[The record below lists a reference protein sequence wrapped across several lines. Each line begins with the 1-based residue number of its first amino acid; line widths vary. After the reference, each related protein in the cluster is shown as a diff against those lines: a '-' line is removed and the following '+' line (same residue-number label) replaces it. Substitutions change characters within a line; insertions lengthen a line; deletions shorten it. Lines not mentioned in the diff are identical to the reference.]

1 MKAKAE
7 KIEEQR
13 ALSED
18 ETLST
23 VKKNRAK
30 AMLQI
35 LEKEDTQPIRTAKIS
50 QEAAV
55 RKVDKATKKAKK
67 TKEDAE
73 AANVASAAAAEEAEK
88 TKTEAEAA
96 AVDADAAVEA
106 SDAALASANEMLDA
120 AVAQCNGQDSESSGQ
135 EGSFWWMDR
144 QFEDAK
150 KCVRLVV
157 FVACCHR
164 QRRRVSSS
172 ALASLPTLSDVVS
185 VVVRNRGVDASQG
198 ALHHRLRRSP
208 LPPPPLLG
216 IVR

>member
-1 MKAKAE
+1 MTRVPHLSSRLQGFGTTIFA
-7 KIEEQR
+7 QMS
-13 ALSED
+13 ALALETGALNLGQGFPDTDGPSE
-18 ETLST
+18 
-23 VKKNRAK
+23 V
-30 AMLQI
+30 
-35 LEKEDTQPIRTAKIS
+35 
-50 QEAAV
+50 
-55 RKVDKATKKAKK
+55 
-67 TKEDAE
+67 
-73 AANVASAAAAEEAEK
+73 
-88 TKTEAEAA
+88 
-96 AVDADAAVEA
+96 ADAAVEA